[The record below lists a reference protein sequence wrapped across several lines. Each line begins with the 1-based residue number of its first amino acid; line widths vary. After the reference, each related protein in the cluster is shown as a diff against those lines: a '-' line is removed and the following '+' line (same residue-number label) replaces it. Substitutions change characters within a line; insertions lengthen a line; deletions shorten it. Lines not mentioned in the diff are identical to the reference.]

1 MEWSDS
7 LPFYASLGTDWN
19 VNIKTIWLVKMSHV
33 SRVVAYDD
41 ALFSLEK
48 EASYDKRSR
57 ANQLRLFT
65 VKPSFILQGKNTTS
79 RTTSRNWSTALE
91 ICFSNQMERP
101 RPWLSINLVLFFHSY
116 DIFLMVPEDFRLVSF
131 FEK

>member
-48 EASYDKRSR
+48 RSERTTNVAEPISYDY
-57 ANQLRLFT
+57 LR
-65 VKPSFILQGKNTTS
+65 
-79 RTTSRNWSTALE
+79 
-91 ICFSNQMERP
+91 
-101 RPWLSINLVLFFHSY
+101 
-116 DIFLMVPEDFRLVSF
+116 
-131 FEK
+131 

>member
-33 SRVVAYDD
+33 STAVAYDD
-41 ALFSLEK
+41 ALFSLSRK

-79 RTTSRNWSTALE
+79 RTTSRNWSTALR
-91 ICFSNQMERP
+91 S
-101 RPWLSINLVLFFHSY
+101 V
-116 DIFLMVPEDFRLVSF
+116 FLTKWRDQDHGYQ
-131 FEK
+131 